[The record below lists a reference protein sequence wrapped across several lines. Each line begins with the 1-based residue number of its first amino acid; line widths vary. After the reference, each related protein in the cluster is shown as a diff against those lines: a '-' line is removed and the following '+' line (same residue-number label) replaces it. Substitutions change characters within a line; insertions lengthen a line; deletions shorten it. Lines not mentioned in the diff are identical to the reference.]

1 MAPPLPRVRGPRQV
15 RRMVEPAAVQARR
28 LRAAYRFHHKLN
40 FGAVHFCP
48 WCGTSPR
55 DARWDAGWCEEACPG
70 EVPLV
75 NVKIRI
81 LAAVARI
88 PRAQVEVLPP
98 AVRNRVVTLRA
109 EASTRGV
116 GGEANTLC
124 VQGPGP
130 GVPALRGDCSG
141 VSEALTPPTFCGCSS
156 SGRLQLAVFCTE
168 LAGPPALGAL

>member
-1 MAPPLPRVRGPRQV
+1 M
-15 RRMVEPAAVQARR
+15 RRMAEPAAVQARR
-28 LRAAYRFHHKLN
+28 LRAAYRFHHKLS

-55 DARWDAGWCEEACPG
+55 DARWDTGWCEEACPG
-70 EVPLV
+70 EVPLI

-81 LAAVARI
+81 LAAVARV

-109 EASTRGV
+109 EATTRGV
-116 GGEANTLC
+116 GGEASTLC
-124 VQGPGP
+124 VQGSGP
-130 GVPALRGDCSG
+130 GWPTLRGGSDG
-141 VSEALTPPTFCGCSS
+141 LREAPFTPTFCRCGSS
-156 SGRLQLAVFCTE
+156 SKALLEAFCTE